1 MSGLRDIVHEL
12 ETLPADKLDEAGR
25 LIRGLKH
32 EASADR
38 KKLLERACGKLTE
51 AEADQL
57 ERVIEEGC
65 EKIDANSW

>member
-12 ETLPADKLDEAGR
+12 ETLPADKLEEAGR
-25 LIRGLKH
+25 LIHGLKQ
-32 EASADR
+32 EASIDR
-38 KKLLERACGKLTE
+38 KKLLEKACGNLSQE
-51 AEADQL
+51 DANEL